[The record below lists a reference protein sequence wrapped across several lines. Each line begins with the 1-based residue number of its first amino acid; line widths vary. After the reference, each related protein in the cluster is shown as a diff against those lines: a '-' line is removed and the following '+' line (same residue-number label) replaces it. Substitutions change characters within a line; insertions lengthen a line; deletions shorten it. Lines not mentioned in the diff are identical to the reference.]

1 MATKAIGINKVV
13 AYKEETNW
21 GEVPTNT
28 GAKQIRRVTADFNL
42 VKENYSSN
50 EIRTDYQ
57 TSDFRHG
64 VRSAEGSIS
73 GELSPGAYADFYAA
87 LLARDFTAVA
97 GTASAEVTIAASGTN
112 FSITRTAGDWLADG
126 IKVGHIV
133 RMTGAGLNAANVGN
147 NLLVIGVTATVLTV
161 KVLSSTSLVAEGPIT
176 AVALAPVGK
185 ETYIPQTGHT
195 DKSFTFEQWYSD
207 IEESEVYSG
216 VKFASASISLPAT
229 GLVTT
234 EFSAMGKDLTQSGVT
249 QYFSS
254 PTAAGTNGIFAS
266 VQGALIVNGTEG
278 ACITDATISI
288 ERAQENAI
296 CVGSNSISEMFVGK
310 INVTGSLSAYFSDS
324 TLRNYFDDETE
335 VTIVLAL
342 TTSEAK
348 DADAMSIV
356 LPRVKLGSASA
367 ADTELGITQSI
378 DFTALLKDANTS
390 GLVNSTIQIQDTT
403 L

>member
-1 MATKAIGINKVV
+1 MAKAIGINKVV
-13 AYKEETNW
+13 AYKKETNW

-64 VRSAEGSIS
+64 VRSVEGSIS

-112 FSITRTAGDWLADG
+112 FSITRTAGNWLADG

-234 EFSAMGKDLTQSGVT
+234 EFSAMGKDLARSGVT

-310 INVTGSLSAYFSDS
+310 INVTGILSAYFSDS